1 MTRGTGEAP
10 TVARGDGTLFA
21 EDPELQSAEISEYV
35 QLELE
40 SGRKT
45 EVLIRAEGNVTA
57 GQLNKVKQSISEV
70 LSEGKLLNIAVT
82 ESK

>member
-1 MTRGTGEAP
+1 
-10 TVARGDGTLFA
+10 
-21 EDPELQSAEISEYV
+21 
-35 QLELE
+35 LE

-57 GQLNKVKQSISEV
+57 GQMNKVKQSISEV